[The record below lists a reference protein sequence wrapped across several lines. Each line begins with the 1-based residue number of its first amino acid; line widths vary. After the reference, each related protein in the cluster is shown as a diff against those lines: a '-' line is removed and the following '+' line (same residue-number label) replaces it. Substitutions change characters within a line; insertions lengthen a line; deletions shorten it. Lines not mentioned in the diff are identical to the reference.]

1 MKTIIHKADSRGHAD
16 RGWLNAHH
24 TFSFADYYD
33 ASRTHFGVLRVL
45 NDDKIAGGMGFPTHP
60 HDNMEIITI
69 PLSGALEHKD
79 SMGSEGV
86 ISKNEIQ
93 IMSAGTGL
101 RHSEA
106 NASAD
111 EELKLLQIWLFPN
124 RKNVEPR
131 YQQFALQR
139 EDRKNNLQQIISP
152 DANDEG
158 GWIHQDAW
166 FYLGDLDAGFA
177 TTYNFKN
184 PANGLYV
191 FVISGEVEVGGEALE
206 TRDGL
211 AITEAQ
217 SVQIKANSDSE
228 ILLMEVPLR

>member
-16 RGWLNAHH
+16 RGWLDAHH

-33 ASRTHFGVLRVL
+33 ASRTHVGVLRVL

>member
-1 MKTIIHKADSRGHAD
+1 
-16 RGWLNAHH
+16 
-24 TFSFADYYD
+24 
-33 ASRTHFGVLRVL
+33 
-45 NDDKIAGGMGFPTHP
+45 
-60 HDNMEIITI
+60 
-69 PLSGALEHKD
+69 
-79 SMGSEGV
+79 
-86 ISKNEIQ
+86 
-93 IMSAGTGL
+93 MSAGTGL

>member
-16 RGWLNAHH
+16 RGWLDAHH

-45 NDDKIAGGMGFPTHP
+45 NDDKIAGGMGFPPHP

-101 RHSEA
+101 KHSEA
-106 NASAD
+106 NASAT

-124 RKNVEPR
+124 QKNVAPR
-131 YQQFALQR
+131 YQQFALQS
-139 EDRKNNLQQIISP
+139 EDRKNNLQQVISP
-152 DANDEG
+152 DANDAG

-166 FYLGDLDAGFA
+166 FHLGDLDAGFQ

-184 PANGLYV
+184 PDNGLYV
-191 FVISGEVEVGGEALE
+191 FVISGTLEIGGETLE

-217 SVQIKANSDSE
+217 SVEIKANSDSE

>member
-16 RGWLNAHH
+16 RGWLDAHH